1 MSVLPNYI
9 SSEVEQKWYSYW
21 LKNKYFSSKPDHR
34 EPYTIVIPPPNITGV
49 LHMGHMLNNTIQDIL
64 IRRARLQGKNA
75 CWVPGTDHASIATE
89 AKVVDSLK
97 KQGIVKEELDRET
110 FLKHAWEWKD
120 NYGGIILDQLKKL
133 GCSCDWDRT
142 KFTMD
147 DDMSKSVISTFIDL
161 HNKGFIYK
169 GYRMVNWD
177 PEARTTLSDEEVN
190 YVERKDNLYYIK
202 YKIENDDN
210 YITIATTRPETI
222 LGDSAI
228 CVNPNDN
235 RFHHLR
241 GKQIIVPLC
250 NRLIPVIE
258 DDYVDIEFG
267 TGCLKVT
274 PAHDLNDKLIGERH
288 NLEVIDILNDDATLN
303 KHGLEFEGKDRFIA
317 RKEIIEKL
325 TKLGLVD
332 KIEQISHNVGISE
345 RTSAI
350 IEPKFSDQWFLKM
363 EELVKPAIK
372 SVLQD
377 KEIKLFPKKFENTYK
392 HWLENIRDWNISR
405 QLYWG
410 QQIPAY
416 YYGKGKNDYV
426 VATNIQDALSIAIE
440 TTKNKNLKVSDLKQ
454 ESDVLDTWFSS
465 WLWPISVFDGVNNPD
480 NDEINYYYPTND
492 LVTGP
497 DILFFW
503 VARMIIAGYEFK
515 KTKPFSNIYLTGL
528 VRDKQRRK
536 MSKSLG
542 NSPDALELIKD
553 YGADSVRVGLLLS
566 ASAGNDLMFDE
577 SLCKQGK
584 SFSNKI
590 WNSYKLINGWSVE
603 DIQQPEY
610 SKLSIQWYENK
621 FQSVLVEI
629 EDHFNKYRLSDAL
642 MCIYKLIWDD
652 FCSWLL
658 ELIKPGY
665 QQPIDKLTFDSIINI
680 FENNLRILHP
690 FMPFISEEIW
700 QNITK
705 RSVDNALI
713 VSDWPKV
720 ENVDISII
728 KDFDFTSQVISSIRT
743 IRKEKSISF
752 KNSIELHVLNNENMN
767 TNLDSLIIKLCN
779 ISKLVYTKNEVE
791 NSISFRVKSNNY
803 YVPVNNNINIDEEII
818 KLKTELSYTEGFLNS
833 VRKKLSNTRFVE
845 NAPEKVIQIE
855 KDKEQDALSKIKAIK
870 DSLSSFE
877 G

>member
-34 EPYTIVIPPPNITGV
+34 EPYTIVIPPPNITGI

-64 IRRARLQGKNA
+64 IRRARLLGKNA

-97 KQGIVKEELDRET
+97 KQGINKLDLDRET

-147 DDMSKSVISTFIDL
+147 DNMSKSVISTFIDL
-161 HNKGFIYK
+161 HNKGLIYK

-177 PEARTTLSDEEVN
+177 PEAKTTLSDEEVN

-202 YKIENDDN
+202 YKIENEDT

-228 CVNPNDN
+228 CVNPNDS
-235 RFHHLR
+235 RFHNLK
-241 GKQIIVPLC
+241 GKKIIVPLC
-250 NRLIPVIE
+250 NRSIPVIE

-274 PAHDLNDKLIGERH
+274 PAHDLNDKLIGDRH

-303 KHGLEFEGKDRFIA
+303 KYGLEFEGKDRFVA

-325 TKLGLVD
+325 TELGLVD

-363 EELVKPAIK
+363 EQLVKPAIK

-426 VATNIQDALSIAIE
+426 VATDIKDALSIAIE
-440 TTKNKNLKVSDLKQ
+440 KTKNKNLKLSDLKQ
-454 ESDVLDTWFSS
+454 ETDVLDTWFSS
-465 WLWPISVFDGVNNPD
+465 WLWPISVFDGINNPD

-515 KTKPFSNIYLTGL
+515 NTKPFSNIYLTGL

-542 NSPDALELIKD
+542 NSPDALKLIND

-577 SLCKQGK
+577 SLCQQGK

-603 DIQQPEY
+603 NIQQPEHCR
-610 SKLSIQWYENK
+610 LSIEWYENK
-621 FQSVLVEI
+621 FQLVLVEI
-629 EDHFNKYRLSDAL
+629 EDHFSKYRLSDAL
-642 MCIYKLIWDD
+642 MCVYKLIWDD

-665 QQPIDKLTFDSIINI
+665 QQPIDKLTFNSIINI

-700 QNITK
+700 QNISIRT
-705 RSVDNALI
+705 VDQALI
-713 VSDWPKV
+713 VSTWPKV
-720 ENVDISII
+720 ESVDKNII

-743 IRKEKSISF
+743 IRKEKNISF
-752 KNSIELHVLNNENMN
+752 KNTIELHVLNNEKVNS
-767 TNLDSLIIKLCN
+767 NLDSLIIKLCN
-779 ISKLVYTKNEVE
+779 ISKLVYTEIEVE
-791 NSISFRVKSNNY
+791 NSISFRVKSNKY
-803 YVPVNNNINIDEEII
+803 YVPVDNNNINVEEEII
-818 KLKTELSYTEGFLNS
+818 KLKTELKYTQGFLNS
-833 VRKKLSNTRFVE
+833 VQKKLSNTRFVE
-845 NAPEKVIQIE
+845 NAPEKVIQVE

-870 DSLSSFE
+870 ESLSSLE
-877 G
+877 

>member
-34 EPYTIVIPPPNITGV
+34 EPYTIVIPPPNITGI

-64 IRRARLQGKNA
+64 IRRARLLGKNA

-97 KQGIVKEELDRET
+97 KQGINKLDLDRET

-147 DDMSKSVISTFIDL
+147 DNMSKSVISTFIDL
-161 HNKGFIYK
+161 HNKGLIYK

-177 PEARTTLSDEEVN
+177 PEAKTTLSDEEVN

-202 YKIENDDN
+202 YKIENEDT

-228 CVNPNDN
+228 CVNPNDS
-235 RFHHLR
+235 RFHNLK
-241 GKQIIVPLC
+241 GKKIIVPLC
-250 NRLIPVIE
+250 NRSIPVIE

-274 PAHDLNDKLIGERH
+274 PAHDLNDKLIGDRH

-303 KHGLEFEGKDRFIA
+303 KYGLEFEGKDRFVA

-325 TKLGLVD
+325 TELGLVD

-363 EELVKPAIK
+363 EQLVKPAIK

-426 VATNIQDALSIAIE
+426 VATNIEDALSIAIE
-440 TTKNKNLKVSDLKQ
+440 KTKNKNLKLSDLKQ

-465 WLWPISVFDGVNNPD
+465 WIWPISVLDGIRNPENSD
-480 NDEINYYYPTND
+480 FKYYYPTND

-503 VARMIIAGYEFK
+503 VARMIVSGLEFK
-515 KTKPFSNIYLTGL
+515 NIKPFNSVYFTGL
-528 VRDKQRRK
+528 VRDKQGRK
-536 MSKSLG
+536 MSKQLG
-542 NSPDALELIKD
+542 NSPDAVNLIKD
-553 YGADSVRVGLLLS
+553 FGADSVRVGLLLS
-566 ASAGNDLMFDE
+566 APAGNDLLFDE
-577 SLCKQGK
+577 SLCQQGK
-584 SFSNKI
+584 NFSNKV
-590 WNSYKLINGWSVE
+590 WNSFRLISSWTISDKLNQSEHSKVGIEWFNEKFNLKLI
-603 DIQQPEY
+603 
-610 SKLSIQWYENK
+610 
-621 FQSVLVEI
+621 EI
-629 EDHFNKYRLSDAL
+629 EDHFDKYRISDAL
-642 MCIYKLIWDD
+642 MTIYKLVWDD
-652 FCSWLL
+652 LCSWYL
-658 ELIKPGY
+658 EIVKPGFE
-665 QQPIDKLTFDSIINI
+665 QPID
-680 FENNLRILHP
+680 RITYNQTISFFKKCITIMHP
-690 FMPFISEEIW
+690 FMPFITEEIW
-700 QNITK
+700 SNIK
-705 RSVDNALI
+705 SDVESPLI
-713 VSDWPKV
+713 VSDWPKSKKV
-720 ENVDISII
+720 NESII
-728 KDFDFTSQVISSIRT
+728 DEFENLTDLISGIRKY
-743 IRKEKSISF
+743 RKEKSISF
-752 KNSIELHVLNNENMN
+752 KNNLILFSKVSFDDKENAVLLKLANTEIINDFSKKLDNSSSFIVGSNEFHFNNSSDDKEDFSKIEQDLDYNLGFLKSIQAKLNN
-767 TNLDSLIIKLCN
+767 K
-779 ISKLVYTKNEVE
+779 
-791 NSISFRVKSNNY
+791 
-803 YVPVNNNINIDEEII
+803 
-818 KLKTELSYTEGFLNS
+818 
-833 VRKKLSNTRFVE
+833 RFTD
-845 NAPEKVIQIE
+845 NAPKNVLDNELKKQ
-855 KDKEQDALSKIKAIK
+855 KDTLSKIDILKNK
-870 DSLSSFE
+870 LKNN
-877 G
+877 